1 MGFGWPDTPADSGH
15 PVSRKGAPCCTAV
28 TSNGNLPGQSNRVKN
43 MLLNPALVL
52 GVMLLAAGGTA
63 CTHHDTSQDPRPDL
77 SRPDVDSSL
86 DAQTCRDD
94 SECNDGLVCTDN
106 RCERNT
112 CMTSPRTDCAWPA
125 EPIQQAS
132 NLTGVEG
139 YFWENEFYK
148 DLSGA
153 VWNPE
158 TRQLWVCRNTHD
170 DSRIWVLQRDEHG
183 HYAIGSKDAVR
194 GEWADFGDIEGL
206 TLAGFDEPETIY
218 LIVEGR
224 GLIQELDLSRYGSAL
239 LKNSWNIVRDLG
251 RGRGAEAITFVPD
264 RFLEEHGFVDAAGRP
279 YRSRGGMGG
288 LMLVGRQYRGYLYAF
303 DLNRKDASY
312 KFVGRY
318 RTGRGEVSGL
328 EFDRSTGQLYIWH
341 GRDYNQLEEARLSS
355 SGDGSERRLDTN
367 RIYNGPGSI
376 KSDNHE
382 GIAIDSTDNCVN
394 GRRSFF
400 LTTDDG

>member
-1 MGFGWPDTPADSGH
+1 M
-15 PVSRKGAPCCTAV
+15 R
-28 TSNGNLPGQSNRVKN
+28 
-43 MLLNPALVL
+43 LNPVLVL
-52 GVMLLAAGGTA
+52 GLMLLAAGGTA
-63 CTHHDTSQDPRPDL
+63 CTHTGTWQDPRSEL
-77 SRPDVDSSL
+77 SRPAADS
-86 DAQTCRDD
+86 
-94 SECNDGLVCTDN
+94 
-106 RCERNT
+106 
-112 CMTSPRTDCAWPA
+112 PWPA

-170 DSRIWVLQRDEHG
+170 DSRIWMLQRDRYG
-183 HYAIGSKDAVR
+183 HYAVGSKDAVR

-218 LIVEGR
+218 LIVEGK
-224 GLIQELDLSRYGSAL
+224 GLIQELDLSRYGSAV
-239 LKNSWNIVRDLG
+239 LKNSWNVVRDLG
-251 RGRGAEAITFVPD
+251 SGRGAEAITFVPD
-264 RFLEEHGFVDAAGRP
+264 RFLEEHGFVGAAGRP
-279 YRSRGGMGG
+279 YQSRGGMGG
-288 LMLVGRQYRGYLYAF
+288 LMLVGHQHRGYLYAF

-312 KFVGRY
+312 TFVGRY
-318 RTGRGEVSGL
+318 RTGREEVSGL

-341 GRDYNQLEEARLSS
+341 GGDFNQLEVARLSS
-355 SGDGSERRLDTN
+355 SGVGSERRLDTI

-400 LTTDDG
+400 LTTDDGKFWSLMQFREFPCAG

>member
-1 MGFGWPDTPADSGH
+1 MP
-15 PVSRKGAPCCTAV
+15 
-28 TSNGNLPGQSNRVKN
+28 
-43 MLLNPALVL
+43 LNPALVL
-52 GVMLLAAGGTA
+52 GLILLAAGVTA
-63 CTHHDTSQDPRPDL
+63 CTHSGTRQDPRPEL
-77 SRPDVDSSL
+77 SRPAAASPPSDHP
-86 DAQTCRDD
+86 CRDD
-94 SECNDGLVCTDN
+94 ADCNDGLACTEN
-106 RCERNT
+106 HCERNT
-112 CMTSPRTDCAWPA
+112 CITSPRSDCAWPA

-341 GRDYNQLEEARLSS
+341 GGDYNQLEVARLSS
-355 SGDGSERRLDTN
+355 SGDGSERRLDTI

-382 GIAIDSTDNCVN
+382 GIAIDSTDNCIN

-400 LTTDDG
+400 LTTDDGKFWSLMQFREFPCAG